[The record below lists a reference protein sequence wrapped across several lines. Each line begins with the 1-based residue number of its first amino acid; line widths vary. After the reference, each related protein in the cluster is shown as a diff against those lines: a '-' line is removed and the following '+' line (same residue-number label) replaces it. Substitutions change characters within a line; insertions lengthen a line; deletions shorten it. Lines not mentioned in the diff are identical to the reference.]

1 MKRLVKSRT
10 NRMVDGVLGGIGE
23 YLQVDPVLVRIIF
36 LLFAFLTTFGP
47 AIIIYIIAMFIIPSS
62 DKSTD
67 SYKSNEEKAPFSQE
81 WSSSV
86 RNHSASPAKNGSLL
100 FGFILIILGILF
112 LLNNFL
118 DYNVFYYIRRFG
130 EYFWPLLIVG
140 IGLWLLFRGRR

>member
-81 WSSSV
+81 WSSPA
-86 RNHSASPAKNGSLL
+86 RNHSASPEKNGSLL

>member
-81 WSSSV
+81 WSSV